1 MWTECKCSVCV
12 CFFFQVQ
19 KMSLWR
25 CVVDKQKVSHDA
37 NANGDS
43 VCAVAKS
50 KRALLGVEDFVK
62 TSRFRPKPSTKDR
75 IFQRTPDSTT
85 SEATFLITLYM

>member
-1 MWTECKCSVCV
+1 MNVNVVCV
-12 CFFFQVQ
+12 WFFFFFQVQ

-25 CVVDKQKVSHDA
+25 RVVDKQKVSHDA

-62 TSRFRPKPSTKDR
+62 TSRFRPKPSKDR